1 MLGETVK
8 DWNNLFLNFIA
19 GTPLEF
25 QVKPNVCFFH
35 TFNIQGLHETVI
47 NSGDQ
52 LFFVVCNLGT
62 LSSYIMCTLIY
73 L

>member
-8 DWNNLFLNFIA
+8 DWNNLFLNLL
-19 GTPLEF
+19 LELLFKF

-47 NSGDQ
+47 TPGDGAI
-52 LFFVVCNLGT
+52 LCGL
-62 LSSYIMCTLIY
+62 
-73 L
+73 